1 VTLWHDVSMGT
12 NPTQRESV
20 ELDEETRRILDERV
34 RTFDGD
40 VKDARPAD
48 EVMAELRARL
58 QRKDAVP
65 RP

>member
-1 VTLWHDVSMGT
+1 MTT
-12 NPTQRESV
+12 NPTHGEAE
-20 ELDEETRRILDERV
+20 ELDEETRRILDERL
-34 RTFDGD
+34 RTFDED

-48 EVMAELRARL
+48 EVMAELRAKL